1 MMNSPEDGM
10 DAELDADQSVEE
22 MVEEITDFSNDTAGN
37 PKKSIIEEAREDEDK
52 SSKIPRNWDPV
63 ELDFLLNNRTSLGNK
78 ELEDFLR
85 EDSELHEKMEKLSDF
100 RDTEKRFLMDHYQ
113 ALSIEEM
120 ADRLDRDEEVVEL
133 KLEIMGLKEV

>member
-1 MMNSPEDGM
+1 M